1 MSGATAARATEVEAG
16 SGLPN
21 DHILS
26 VKYQTLVAEFSFSF
40 DTVKTVATGYGAP
53 AGSGEGEEGSGDAA
67 AAGARAEDDYAG
79 EAFVNSS
86 GGNGQSFIST
96 QMLLTGN
103 EESEDNLSS
112 KGNVYFEHI
121 PIKWVVWD
129 QHIRNVLTCSMSHA
143 SPTELLNIQMCVALF
158 FILNFVGDFSTI

>member
-1 MSGATAARATEVEAG
+1 
-16 SGLPN
+16 
-21 DHILS
+21 
-26 VKYQTLVAEFSFSF
+26 
-40 DTVKTVATGYGAP
+40 
-53 AGSGEGEEGSGDAA
+53 
-67 AAGARAEDDYAG
+67 
-79 EAFVNSS
+79 
-86 GGNGQSFIST
+86 
-96 QMLLTGN
+96 MLLTGN
-103 EESEDNLSS
+103 EENLAS